1 MQRRHFLRNAGL
13 SAGLLALAPK
23 DLIAALLQQPAYK
36 ITMLRNNIG
45 IFNEKGGTIM
55 FYLSDEGIVVIDTEF
70 PDQANHLIADLKTK
84 TTNPFKLLINTHH
97 HGDHTGGN
105 IAFKG
110 LVEHVVGHANCLS
123 NYKRVAAE
131 QKSEDKQLFQ
141 DTTFTDT
148 WKYKIGKEKIKAHY
162 FGPGHTSGDALIHFQ
177 NSNIVHIGDLMFNRM
192 YPYVDRKA
200 GASFKNWITVLDK
213 AQSTFDNDTIF
224 VFGHASNNAVVG
236 SRDDLK
242 GMQNY
247 ISQLLKLVDDN
258 IKAGKSKDEILQITS
273 VPDVG
278 EWKDDMKIIK
288 MNLETA
294 YLELTT

>member
-1 MQRRHFLRNAGL
+1 MQRRYFLRNAGL

-162 FGPGHTSGDALIHFQ
+162 FGAGHTSGDALIHFQ

-200 GASFKNWITVLDK
+200 GASFKSWITVLDK

-224 VFGHASNNAVVG
+224 VFGHGSNNAVVG

-247 ISQLLKLVDDN
+247 ISQLLKMVDDN
-258 IKAGKSKDEILQITS
+258 IKAGKTKDEIMQITS
-273 VPDVG
+273 VPNVG

-294 YLELTT
+294 FLELTT

>member
-1 MQRRHFLRNAGL
+1 MQRRYFLRNAGL

-162 FGPGHTSGDALIHFQ
+162 FGAGPTSGDALIHFQ

-200 GASFKNWITVLDK
+200 GASFKSWITVLDK

-224 VFGHASNNAVVG
+224 VFGHGSNNAVVG

-247 ISQLLKLVDDN
+247 ISQLLKMVDDN
-258 IKAGKSKDEILQITS
+258 IKAGKTKDEIMQITS
-273 VPDVG
+273 VPNVG

-294 YLELTT
+294 FLELTT